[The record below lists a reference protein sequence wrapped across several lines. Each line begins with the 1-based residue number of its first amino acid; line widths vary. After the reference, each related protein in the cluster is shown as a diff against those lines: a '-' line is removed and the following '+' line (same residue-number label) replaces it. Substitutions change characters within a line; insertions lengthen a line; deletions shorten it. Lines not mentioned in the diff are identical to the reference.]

1 VELVEE
7 VEEVKT
13 EAVDENTLLEELV
26 NEDDIVVDRVVLE
39 LVIDRAGH
47 PRLPPAMLHCIV
59 CAQCI
64 TQ

>member
-1 VELVEE
+1 MELVEE

-26 NEDDIVVDRVVLE
+26 NEDDIVVDRVMLE

-47 PRLPPAMLHCIV
+47 PRLPPA
-59 CAQCI
+59 
-64 TQ
+64 TY

>member
-13 EAVDENTLLEELV
+13 EGVDENTLLEELV
-26 NEDDIVVDRVVLE
+26 NEDDIVVDRVMLE

-47 PRLPPAMLHCIV
+47 PRLPPAMYWYASL
-59 CAQCI
+59 
-64 TQ
+64 